1 MIIGPA
7 SSRHLPTIIAL
18 RDEASAWLATRGI
31 DQWRQ
36 PWPSHDAMADRI
48 AASIDAGETWMVH
61 DGGRVVATVAV
72 DRYADPGLWTPS
84 QRDEPA
90 HYIHRLI
97 VRRSNARTGI
107 GAAILDWTDHRA
119 ASEHVR
125 WLRIDVWTDNVGLQD
140 YYRRRGF
147 VYVRTSD
154 LAGYP
159 SGALFQRPVD
169 PRTESPAELQT
180 AERELPD
187 LAL

>member
-7 SSRHLPTIIAL
+7 SRKHLQTIVAM
-18 RDEASAWLATRGI
+18 RDEASAWLAEQGI

-36 PWPSHDAMADRI
+36 PWPNHDAMADRI
-48 AASIDAGETWMVH
+48 AASIKAGETWMVH
-61 DGGRVVATVAV
+61 DGGQIIATVAV

-97 VRRSNARTGI
+97 VRRSHAGI

-119 ASEHVR
+119 ASEQIR
-125 WLRIDVWTDNVGLQD
+125 WLRIDVWTNNDGLQN

-147 VYVRTSD
+147 VYVGTSD
-154 LAGYP
+154 LAEYP

-169 PRTESPAELQT
+169 PRAESPAELVT
-180 AERELPD
+180 AD
-187 LAL
+187 NVAK